1 MGDSAVLTQPFAQSH
16 LAGPQSK
23 HHTAETWHLHCSL
36 MSGPPCHLLA
46 AALCYVKHP
55 SVCLALLSLTAAE
68 ARLCASTHA
77 LPYIML
83 PALQGYAWEITT
95 AEGGWGLDGV
105 LRERSSKL
113 NGITNGIDMEEWD
126 PSKDQLLA
134 STYSSSDLSGVP
146 APLMSPLSACGLP
159 SLAVPSGT
167 GVPNHGHL

>member
-1 MGDSAVLTQPFAQSH
+1 MSSISLSA
-16 LAGPQSK
+16 
-23 HHTAETWHLHCSL
+23 LHC
-36 MSGPPCHLLA
+36 CRA
-46 AALCYVKHP
+46 D
-55 SVCLALLSLTAAE
+55 E
-68 ARLCASTHA
+68 ANLCAVRRSVS
-77 LPYIML
+77 YIML

-146 APLMSPLSACGLP
+146 AA
-159 SLAVPSGT
+159 
-167 GVPNHGHL
+167 

>member
-1 MGDSAVLTQPFAQSH
+1 
-16 LAGPQSK
+16 
-23 HHTAETWHLHCSL
+23 
-36 MSGPPCHLLA
+36 
-46 AALCYVKHP
+46 
-55 SVCLALLSLTAAE
+55 
-68 ARLCASTHA
+68 
-77 LPYIML
+77 ML